1 MLSLD
6 THDSIVALY
15 GGRPRILIVD
25 DEPHNRHLLG
35 RLFANYADI
44 SEVTDGAEALEKLA
58 NESFDIVLLDVMMPG
73 VNGIEVLRQIRC
85 DERLEDLPVILI
97 TAMNQSQD
105 IATGL
110 RHGANDYITKP
121 VALDVV
127 IARVNTQLKMK
138 KIMDINK
145 RAIVELESAQ
155 RMKDRLLRI
164 ASHDLKSPLSNIRM
178 SEALLREMFDAPEA
192 LEVLDM
198 MKLTADHMHDII
210 EDFLDLAAY
219 QNGVVAVELAPVVAR
234 EVIGQIARQYEP
246 VANKKQI
253 TLNITNVDGVVH
265 ADVARLQQAL
275 SNLISNAIKYSPPG
289 STVSICA
296 TPSGDMIR
304 FSVADQGPGIPPEE
318 RHLLFTEF
326 GKLTPRPTG
335 TESSTGLGLWIVKQV
350 TAIQGGRVGA
360 DFPPDGGS
368 VFWLEL
374 PVSAD

>member
-6 THDSIVALY
+6 PHDSIIALY

-35 RLFANYADI
+35 RLFASYADI
-44 SEVTDGAEALEKLA
+44 IEAHNGEEALEKLA
-58 NESFDIVLLDVMMPG
+58 EESFDIVLLDVMMSG
-73 VNGIEVLRQIRC
+73 IDGIEVLRRIRC
-85 DERLEDLPVILI
+85 DERLQDLPVILV

-110 RHGANDYITKP
+110 RYGANDYITKP

-127 IARVNTQLKMK
+127 MARVNTQLKMK
-138 KIMDINK
+138 KVMDINK
-145 RAIVELESAQ
+145 RAIIELESAQ
-155 RMKDRLLRI
+155 HMKDRLLRI

-178 SEALLREMFDAPEA
+178 SESLLREMINTPEA
-192 LEVLDM
+192 LQVLDM
-198 MKLTADHMHDII
+198 LKLTADHMHDII

-219 QNGVVAVELAPVVAR
+219 QNGMVTVELAPVVVAD
-234 EVIGQIARQYEP
+234 VVGKIARQYEP
-246 VANKKQI
+246 IAGEKQI
-253 TLNITNVDGVVH
+253 ALNIGEAQGIVR

-275 SNLISNAIKYSPPG
+275 SNLVSNAVKYSPFG
-289 STVSICA
+289 STVGICA
-296 TPSGDMIR
+296 TRNGDMIR
-304 FSVADQGPGIPPEE
+304 FSIADQGAGIPPEE

-350 TAIQGGRVGA
+350 TTIQGGRVGA